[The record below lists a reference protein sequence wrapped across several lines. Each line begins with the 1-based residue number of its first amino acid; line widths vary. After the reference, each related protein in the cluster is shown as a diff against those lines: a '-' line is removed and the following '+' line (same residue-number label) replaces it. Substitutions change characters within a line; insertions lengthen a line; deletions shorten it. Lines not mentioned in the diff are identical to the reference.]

1 VLTFKQAAEQVHAA
15 HAPTFRNEKHKNQ
28 WLASLE
34 ADVFPVFGDMPV
46 DQVQTSDVLRAL
58 TPIWT
63 TKPETAQRLRQR
75 IKAICNWA
83 RAAGHRSGDNPVEGI
98 TMVLPKVRKK
108 AEHHAALSH
117 AQLPAFLERL
127 RAADGSDVVKLA
139 FDLVA
144 RIWTSPA
151 ERIKAGREHRVP
163 LSPRAVELLAGT
175 KALMK
180 DSAYVFPG
188 RSKEAALSN
197 MVFLMML
204 RRLGHRDITAHGFR
218 STFRDWAA
226 EKATF
231 SRSVCEAALAHVV
244 RDKTEAAYFRS
255 DLLEQR
261 RSLMDAWAQFA
272 TAVPAKVVSMRA

>member
-1 VLTFKQAAEQVHAA
+1 MLDTVRIKVGKPRGAHPDKRLTAVHVRNIKKSGRYADGNGLYLFVDDSGAKRWLLRTVVAGKRRDIGLGSVRLVSLAEARDEATRLRRLARRGENPLLERRRARGGVLTFKQAAEQVHAA
-15 HAPTFRNEKHKNQ
+15 HAPTFRNEKHKIQ

-83 RAAGHRSGDNPVEGI
+83 RAAGHRSGDTPVDGI

-117 AQLPAFLERL
+117 AQLPAFLESL

-139 FDLVA
+139 F
-144 RIWTSPA
+144 
-151 ERIKAGREHRVP
+151 
-163 LSPRAVELLAGT
+163 
-175 KALMK
+175 
-180 DSAYVFPG
+180 
-188 RSKEAALSN
+188 
-197 MVFLMML
+197 
-204 RRLGHRDITAHGFR
+204 
-218 STFRDWAA
+218 
-226 EKATF
+226 
-231 SRSVCEAALAHVV
+231 
-244 RDKTEAAYFRS
+244 
-255 DLLEQR
+255 
-261 RSLMDAWAQFA
+261 
-272 TAVPAKVVSMRA
+272 